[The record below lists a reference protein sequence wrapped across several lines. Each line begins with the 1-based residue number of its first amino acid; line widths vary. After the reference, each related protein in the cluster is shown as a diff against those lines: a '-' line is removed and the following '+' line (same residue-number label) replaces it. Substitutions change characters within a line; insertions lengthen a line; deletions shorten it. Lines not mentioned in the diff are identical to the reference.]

1 MNTSMLG
8 LATTFSLTL
17 LAFAAPAAA
26 NAQASATATATSSL
40 PFDVKPVGTFNNP
53 WAMAFL
59 PDGKVLVTQKEG
71 TLILFDPAT
80 GTKRTVSGTPTV
92 SSKGQGA
99 LMDIVPAPDFAA
111 SKVLYFSY
119 SEARNGADTRVMLA
133 MATLDQAGGALKDTK
148 VIFRGQDASTGGHY
162 SGRIGFS
169 PDGKYLFFTSG
180 DRQLFDPAQD
190 PKSTLGK
197 VLRLNL
203 DGTPASGNPL
213 AAKGFHPAVW
223 SYGHRNLLGVA
234 FDKQGRLWE
243 MEMGPRHGDEINLI
257 KPGLN
262 YGWPKASNGSHYDGR
277 DIPDH
282 KPGDGFEAPKVSW
295 DPAISPGGLAYYDAD
310 LFPKWKSSLFITGL
324 SGKSLDRI
332 ALDGENAKKVDH
344 WDMGERIRAVRTGP
358 DGAVW
363 LLEDGPRGKLLM
375 LTPKK

>member
-119 SEARNGADTRVMLA
+119 SEAGNGADTRVMLA

-282 KPGDGFEAPKVSW
+282 KAGDGFEAPKVFW
-295 DPAISPGGLAYYDAD
+295 VPAISPGGLAYYDAA
-310 LFPKWKSSLFITGL
+310 LFPKWKNSLFITGL

-363 LLEDGPRGKLLM
+363 LLEDGPSGKLLM